1 MSTSASMVPCLILT
15 SQGNCQFNI
24 LASFSYFLLYMKVQ
38 YIYVCTYIIMYL
50 YMYVRSSGLSLKKRY
65 VRMYA
70 YVTESLS
77 SATGIFTRTYT
88 NDSSVSFHYS
98 MCEAHV
104 KADEFECPT
113 AKILL

>member
-1 MSTSASMVPCLILT
+1 MHTYLST
-15 SQGNCQFNI
+15 
-24 LASFSYFLLYMKVQ
+24 
-38 YIYVCTYIIMYL
+38 YV
-50 YMYVRSSGLSLKKRY
+50 YV
-65 VRMYA
+65 A
-70 YVTESLS
+70 ESLS

-113 AKILL
+113 AEILL

>member
-1 MSTSASMVPCLILT
+1 M
-15 SQGNCQFNI
+15 
-24 LASFSYFLLYMKVQ
+24 
-38 YIYVCTYIIMYL
+38 
-50 YMYVRSSGLSLKKRY
+50 Y
-65 VRMYA
+65 VRMYT

-113 AKILL
+113 AEILL